1 MTLEQ
6 YRKWILQ
13 QDQQSTGAT
22 SHRSLLEEMEADV
35 EKDVGEVR
43 LLRLQAAMKGRRGPG
58 PER

>member
-13 QDQQSTGAT
+13 QDQQPAGPTAQ
-22 SHRSLLEEMEADV
+22 RSMLEEMEA
-35 EKDVGEVR
+35 ELETDVGEVR

-58 PER
+58 TER

>member
-13 QDQQSTGAT
+13 QEAQPGAAIPQRT
-22 SHRSLLEEMEADV
+22 MVEEMEADL

-58 PER
+58 TER